1 MFHQSETSQ
10 KNTLIK
16 LYFNTIPFWQI
27 ANPLERGLWF
37 FFILLKHPVILCFF
51 MRNHYICYRFAKKTI
66 NSYMIK
72 VLEVI
77 RQGHV
82 GGGES
87 HLLDLVMGFDT
98 DLISPVVLS
107 FTSGKMIDALRACG
121 VKCYVIPTEKPFD
134 MKVLNVLKKLICDEN
149 IRLIHAHGSRAASN
163 VLLLAG
169 MLHIPLV
176 YTVHG
181 WSFHQDQPWLIR
193 KLRAVSEKIIC
204 NRSKKVICV
213 SANNKVS
220 GEKEFG
226 LKHAVVIENGIN
238 VRRFNPLLPFRD
250 VRPELG
256 IPPDDFIIGFI
267 GRVTLQKSPLVFVES
282 IALAHALDSRIK
294 GLMVGEGE
302 MDGEVAWYIND
313 RHWGDIIY
321 KVPFR
326 SDIPEVLASIN
337 VFCLPSLWEG
347 FSISLLEAMSMGK
360 PLVVN
365 LRMEHVK

>member
-1 MFHQSETSQ
+1 M
-10 KNTLIK
+10 
-16 LYFNTIPFWQI
+16 
-27 ANPLERGLWF
+27 
-37 FFILLKHPVILCFF
+37 
-51 MRNHYICYRFAKKTI
+51 
-66 NSYMIK
+66 
-72 VLEVI
+72 
-77 RQGHV
+77 
-82 GGGES
+82 
-87 HLLDLVMGFDT
+87 
-98 DLISPVVLS
+98 
-107 FTSGKMIDALRACG
+107 
-121 VKCYVIPTEKPFD
+121 
-134 MKVLNVLKKLICDEN
+134 
-149 IRLIHAHGSRAASN
+149 
-163 VLLLAG
+163 
-169 MLHIPLV
+169 
-176 YTVHG
+176 
-181 WSFHQDQPWLIR
+181 
-193 KLRAVSEKIIC
+193 
-204 NRSKKVICV
+204 ICV

-267 GRVTLQKSPLVFVES
+267 GRVTLQKAPLVFVES

-360 PLVVN
+360 PLVVTPTDGTREVIKDRYN
-365 LRMEHVK
+365 GLIVDYNNPNDLANRYYELLHDEPLRKKLGAAARLFVESRFDSCRVSKKVTDIYTGLFSH